1 MSRQLIQLHLLLA
14 MSLIMRTSKDDGPQ
28 SRRLIPKMNNNPG
41 RLNCKKGKG
50 QSAAVSCAK
59 TEMPK

>member
-1 MSRQLIQLHLLLA
+1 M
-14 MSLIMRTSKDDGPQ
+14 MGPL
-28 SRRLIPKMNNNPG
+28 SRRLIPNLKTNNNPG